1 MPGKAP
7 LAFLL
12 DVDNTL
18 LDNDRFASDLTD
30 WLTAQFGET
39 QQERYWSLYEEQRTR
54 LGYADYL
61 SAAQRFREGLE
72 QHPALLDLADR
83 MLDYPFADRRYP
95 QVPAVLT
102 HLRSIAPTAILS
114 DGDVVLQPRKI
125 RRAGLWEALQGQV
138 LIYIHKEQMIESM
151 QRRVPAHHY
160 VMVDDKASILGS
172 MKAILGARLTTVWVR
187 QGHYAANAGTGTAP
201 DLTLDCIA
209 DLLKFPSQYWSST
222 HLQASS

>member
-18 LDNDRFASDLTD
+18 LDNDRFASDLTA
-30 WLTAQFGET
+30 WLNAQFGEA
-39 QQERYWSLYEEQRTR
+39 QQQRYWSLYEDQRAR

-83 MLDYPFADRRYP
+83 MLDYPFADRQYP
-95 QVPAVLT
+95 QVPAVLS

-125 RRAGLWEALQGQV
+125 RRAGLWQALEGQV

-151 QRRVPAHHY
+151 QRRIPAHRY

-172 MKAILGARLTTVWVR
+172 MKSILGDRLTTVWVR

-201 DLTLDCIA
+201 DLTLERIA
-209 DLLKFPSQYWSST
+209 DLLKFPLPYWLAS
-222 HLQASS
+222 HPQASP